1 MPKVLAA
8 LLAAAVCAHAGGGP
22 QNVVV
27 LVNDTSADSEEV
39 GRYYVEKR
47 QIPAANV
54 VHLRCPSDAT
64 VDLATFQSAIERPL
78 RKALRERGLA
88 DHVDYIVLCQGMP
101 LRVNA
106 GGEAGGILALCAEM
120 HLLDT
125 PLATE
130 PQEQLPSHAN
140 PYRGRDAFRHA
151 DEYTGWHLYLVTHLA
166 AYTVADVKK
175 MIDSSVASDGTAP
188 QGDFWFQDADAN
200 ASSRNVEYD
209 PAIASLTAKK
219 FRAEHVKSGA
229 AVLIDKKDVMGY
241 MSGGCYSQ
249 LTREGIHKNAYRPG
263 SIVDMLESFGAVPEN
278 FNPASGGSQFP
289 VTFFLDAGVAGIH
302 GAVAEPYAH
311 TFPSAKLFERYTEGY
326 NLAEAYYGT
335 LPYVHW
341 MNLVD
346 GDPLCAPYAVR
357 PEVRIEVPSAT
368 ASGTVQ
374 VHAKATPKAKDAS
387 VGSLELHVDGVRVAH
402 ADGAEADLAWDTTKC
417 ENGPHKLLVAATE
430 ASPVATQGTA
440 FATANVD
447 NPALR
452 VISTSPADAATNV
465 PLTGPF
471 EVRLNRPVAK
481 AEGVTLTDES
491 GATLIAK
498 LTVSDDGKVVTIE
511 PAAPL
516 KGGKRYK
523 AAVAAG
529 WRPAQ
534 GDPLPEAVSWSFA
547 TTAKALALVAPAQV
561 PAGEPFELK
570 ITPQDDDGKAISPYA
585 GLANL
590 TSTDPAAQTL
600 RLGVA
605 LAAQTPLAVPC
616 TLKTLGRTTITAV
629 DPESGAR
636 GECAVEVAPGP
647 VKSLVLLLPPGG
659 VPRGTPVPIA
669 VAAMDGA
676 GNPVPNYTGKVELAS
691 DGNSVPMPPAH
702 EFTTSERGRHTFARV
717 VFPATGE
724 VALSAKDA
732 NGATGGIKVTVAD
745 SGIRAWLWAGAF
757 GPAKGPP
764 AIDPDPPG
772 MASLLVGGE
781 AKLAPVSG
789 QQTKGKRWVP
799 ILAENDMVDLTS
811 QMAKETGTVY
821 AVVHVESPSERAAQ
835 IWFGSETPARLFWN
849 GAVVHKTDKKRA
861 HAPFEDHVT
870 GVKVAK
876 GDNTLVVK
884 LLFDGA
890 GVRFS
895 AKVCDA
901 EGKPLG
907 DVTYATAAPTAP
919 ARATIA
925 GWVRVKG
932 QPVPNVAVA
941 LSGPEKLSATTGADG
956 RFVFPGLAAGDY
968 TLKPSAQKVTF
979 DFESLKVALAAE
991 DALDTVFELSD
1002 AVPPTAKIVS
1012 PKPSAKIAGM
1022 TLFAAEVADNVGIRS
1037 VRFLVDG
1044 EAVAPPIAREPYQA
1058 SIDANSIAAG
1068 AHQLVVEVEDLSG
1081 NRMATKAQP
1090 LTVVVD
1096 KAPPVVQISSP
1107 KGGDSLK
1114 QKIDLLARVGD
1125 DVGVASVQWYVD
1137 NQAIGGP
1144 VTAAPWSVPWTPD
1157 RNAKGKHVVKAV
1169 AKDTAG
1175 NSGEAQV
1182 QIEVK

>member
-1 MPKVLAA
+1 MRSVLAA
-8 LLAAAVCAHAGGGP
+8 LLLAAVCAHAGGGP

-39 GRYYVEKR
+39 GRYYAEKR
-47 QIPAANV
+47 HIPARNV
-54 VHLRCPSDAT
+54 VHLRCPTDPT
-64 VDLATFQSAIERPL
+64 VDLATFQATIERPL
-78 RKALRERGLA
+78 RKALRERGLV
-88 DHVDYIVLCQGMP
+88 DHVDYLVLCQGMP

-106 GGEAGGILALCAEM
+106 GGEAGGILAICAEM

-140 PYRGRDAFRHA
+140 PYKGRDSFRHA
-151 DEYTGWHLYLVTHLA
+151 DEYSGWHLYLVTQLA

-200 ASSRNVEYD
+200 ASGRNVEYD

-219 FRAEHVKSGA
+219 FHAEHVKSGA
-229 AVLIDKKDVMGY
+229 AVLVDKKDVMGY

-278 FNPASGGSQFP
+278 FNAASGGSQFP

-311 TFPSAKLFERYTEGY
+311 TFPSARLFERYTEGY

-335 LPYVHW
+335 LPFVHW

-357 PEVRIEVPSAT
+357 PEVKVKAPGAA

-374 VHAKATPKAKDAS
+374 VHAEAILMAPPQATAA
-387 VGSLELHVDGVRVAH
+387 SLELYVDGVRVAS
-402 ADGAEADLAWDTTKC
+402 AQGAEADLAWDTTKF
-417 ENGPHKLLVAATE
+417 ENGPHELLVAAIE
-430 ASPVATQGTA
+430 AGPVATQGTA
-440 FATANVD
+440 FASASVD

-452 VISTSPADAATNV
+452 VISTVPAADATNV
-465 PLTGPF
+465 SLSGPF
-471 EVRLNRPVAK
+471 EVRLNRAVAK
-481 AEGVTLTDES
+481 AEGVTLTDDS
-491 GATLIAK
+491 GAALSAK
-498 LTVSDDGKVVTIE
+498 LSVSEDGKVVTLE

-523 AAVAAG
+523 GAVAAG
-529 WRPAQ
+529 WKPAQ
-534 GDPLPEAVSWSFA
+534 GEPLPKAVSWAFT
-547 TTAKALALVAPAQV
+547 TTAKTLALAAPPQV

-585 GLANL
+585 GLVNL

-600 RLGVA
+600 RIGVA
-605 LAAQTPLAVPC
+605 FAAQTPLTVPC
-616 TLKTLGRTTITAV
+616 TLKTLGRTTIAAV

-636 GECAVEVAPGP
+636 GEVAVEVAPGP
-647 VKSLVLLLPPGG
+647 VKSLVILLPPGG

-676 GNPVPNYTGKVELAS
+676 GNPVPTYTGKVELAS
-691 DGNSVPMPPAH
+691 DGNAVPMPPAH
-702 EFTTSERGRHTFARV
+702 EYATSERGRHTFARV

-724 VALSAKDA
+724 VTLSAKDA
-732 NGATGGIKVTVAD
+732 SGATGTIKVTVAD
-745 SGIRAWLWAGAF
+745 SGIRAWLWAGPF
-757 GPAKGPP
+757 SGSAKTPS
-764 AIDPDPPG
+764 IDPDPT
-772 MASLLVGGE
+772 GGE
-781 AKLAPVSG
+781 AKLAPVPG
-789 QQTKGKRWVP
+789 QQMKGKRWVP
-799 ILAENDMVDLTS
+799 LLSEADIADLTS
-811 QMAKETGTVY
+811 HMQKDLGAVY
-821 AVVHVESPSERAAQ
+821 AVVHIESPGDREAQ
-835 IWFGSETPARLFWN
+835 IWFGSENVARLFWN
-849 GAVVHKTDKKRA
+849 GAIVHKNDKKRN
-861 HAPFEDHVT
+861 HAPFEDHIAK
-870 GVKVAK
+870 VKVAK
-876 GDNTLVVK
+876 GSNTLVVK
-884 LLFDGA
+884 LFFDGA

-932 QPVPNVAVA
+932 QPVPNVTVA
-941 LSGPEKLSATTGADG
+941 LSGPEKFSATTGADG
-956 RFVFPGLAAGDY
+956 RFVFPGLAAGAY

-979 DFESLKVALAAE
+979 DPESLKVDLAAE
-991 DALDTVFELSD
+991 DALDAVFGLSD
-1002 AVPPTAKIVS
+1002 AVLPTVKVVS
-1012 PKPSAKIAGM
+1012 PKASAKIAGM
-1022 TLFAAEVADNVGIRS
+1022 TLFAAEVSDNVGIRS

-1044 EAVAPPIAREPYQA
+1044 EAVVPPIAREPFQA
-1058 SIDANSIAAG
+1058 SIDANSIAPG
-1068 AHQLVVEVEDLSG
+1068 SHQLVVEVEDLSG
-1081 NRMATKAQP
+1081 NRTATKPQP
-1090 LTVVVD
+1090 ITVVVD
-1096 KAPPVVQISSP
+1096 KTPPAVQISSP
-1107 KGGDSLK
+1107 RSGDTVR

-1125 DVGVASVQWYVD
+1125 DVAVASVQWYID
-1137 NQAIGGP
+1137 NQAFGGP
-1144 VTAAPWSVPWTPD
+1144 VTAAPWTVPWAPD
-1157 RNAKGKHVVKAV
+1157 TKALKGKHVVKAV

-1175 NSGEAQV
+1175 NTGEAQV